1 MKTIIE
7 KVFDKVH
14 HNDKEGTC
22 CICGRQYYDYGNNAM
37 PYAKGRCCRDCN
49 DIKVLPLRMFL
60 MGKYNVNY
68 GALKEPIVIR
78 NV

>member
-7 KVFDKVH
+7 EVFDKVL

-22 CICGRQYYDYGNNAM
+22 CICGRHYVDYGNNAM

-60 MGKYNVNY
+60 IGNNVNY
-68 GALKEPIVIR
+68 VALKEPIVKK